1 MDIWTVIEKANEIC
15 GILSLIVSLIALF
28 KVSDIQKKINIRVS
42 GELDFSQSQT
52 VSGKSKD
59 VTQVGGNY
67 TYNPRS

>member
-1 MDIWTVIEKANEIC
+1 MDIWTVIEKANEVC

-42 GELDFSQSQT
+42 GELDFSKSQT

-59 VTQVGGNY
+59 VTQVSGNY
-67 TYNPRS
+67 TYNPRP